1 MFRSTTL
8 SATQS
13 HGQPIRWLL
22 SMLAVLALL
31 ATHLFV
37 SASPAPAATGSV
49 YDGKDPSYNSC
60 VSGSYAIYAKDLYK
74 SNHYMGTVQVMYS
87 PRCGTNWVRTYQPY
101 SGSDGGNCVAS
112 YKRIERPKQG
122 NLTKFVETENDLDC
136 KGGPPIGW
144 TYSMMVYAPGN
155 TSIKVNVTLDSS
167 VWSVQH
173 SVTLV

>member
-1 MFRSTTL
+1 MFRSTVASTNHYRQ
-8 SATQS
+8 SAR
-13 HGQPIRWLL
+13 GWL

-37 SASPAPAATGSV
+37 SAAPAPAASGSV

-60 VSGSYAIYAKDLYK
+60 VGGSYAIYAKDLYK
-74 SNHYMGTVQVMYS
+74 SNSYMGTVQVMYS

-101 SGSDGGNCVAS
+101 GGSDGGNCVAS

-136 KGGPPIGW
+136 KGGPAIGW

-155 TSIKVNVTLDSS
+155 TSVKVNVTLDNSI
-167 VWSVQH
+167 WSIQH